1 MKNSVKSLLRSR
13 NSGLLAGLFIM
24 LALAAGIT
32 PKLFVPSTIIS
43 MLRNNC
49 IYVFLAVAE
58 FTVIISGAID
68 LSGPG

>member
-49 IYVFLAVAE
+49 IYVFLAGM
-58 FTVIISGAID
+58 S
-68 LSGPG
+68 